1 MGKESKKQQQ
11 KKDASISL
19 NDSLYRTPE
28 INTTL

>member
-1 MGKESKKQQQ
+1 MGKESKKQQ